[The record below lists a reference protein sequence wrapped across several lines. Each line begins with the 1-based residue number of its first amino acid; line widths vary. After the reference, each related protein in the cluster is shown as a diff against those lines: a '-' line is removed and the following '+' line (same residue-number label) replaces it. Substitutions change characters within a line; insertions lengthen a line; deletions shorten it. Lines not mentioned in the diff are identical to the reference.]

1 MALHPHPRSDD
12 LAEKFA
18 EANEHWNLEKLYRD
32 IADAKQQ
39 ERRRQCKQLTPTE
52 KACLRGLLSGYS
64 PTEIATEL
72 NREPG
77 GLRVEL
83 CRGLYR
89 YIESV
94 TDTYIKTYINVSKI
108 LEDTGYKLYPLQT
121 DTPLFNK
128 ERGRGEVLNATRQ
141 YRDWGEAIDVSI
153 FYGRTD
159 ELTKLQRWVEQ
170 DKCRLVALL
179 GIGGIGKTALSV
191 KLAQLAQEG
200 FEFVIWQSLRDAPPL
215 SELLDTLI
223 KFLSCQQDTN
233 LPEKVSGKISR
244 LIEYLRKSR
253 CLLVLDN
260 FDALLSS
267 GERAGSYRAGY
278 EQYGEL
284 LQRLGEVAHQSC
296 LLLTSREKPAEVAAL
311 AGEFLPIRSLQL
323 SGLNNDEAQRIL
335 AAKGIYGSVDEEERL
350 IESYRGN
357 PLALKIAATSILD
370 LFDGSISE
378 FLEEGTTVFNG
389 VRNLLAHQFERL
401 SPLETEVMYWTC
413 INRETVQVG
422 DLQEDIV
429 PAVSKVNLLETLE
442 SLSWR
447 SLIEKGKNANTKA
460 TFTQQPVV
468 MEYITDRLVAGVCE
482 EIKTGK
488 INLLN
493 KYALIKAT
501 AKDYIRVS
509 QIRIILEP
517 ILAKLKFNLKFKS
530 EIEQQIKNNIEN
542 LRENFSEIP
551 GYCGGNLINL
561 LRYLQVDLTG
571 YDFSNLK
578 IWQAYLQGINLHD
591 CNFANADVSKS
602 VFNQAIANTLWVEF
616 SPDGKLLASG
626 DTNGKIDLWNVEN
639 VETRHVMSLQGHI
652 GWVWTVK
659 FSPDGKMASCG
670 EDGTIRF
677 WNINTGKSLHIIEA
691 HSIRCSSISF
701 SPDGK
706 ILASGGGDETVKLW
720 DVNSRKCLK
729 TFKGHTKI
737 LRMVAFSPDGEILA
751 SGSDDRTIKLWD
763 VKTGICLYT
772 LQGHSGEVFSIGFS
786 PDGQTLA
793 SGSADK
799 TVKFWDVSTGEC
811 WRTLQGN
818 QFDSVISVVFSP
830 DGKTLAA
837 AGEASTISLWDV
849 KTGQCFQTF
858 GGYTRRVW
866 SVAFN
871 PDGNIL
877 ASASRDQ
884 SIRLWQVTT
893 GRCLKTLQG
902 YTGRVWAVA
911 FSSDGEFLASGCDQ
925 TVGIWNVGDTPS
937 LLLSE
942 TLRERD
948 ALRTESLCER
958 KGLKTLHG
966 HTCEVS
972 TLAFIENEQIASGSY
987 DRTIRIWDI
996 ITGQCLRILRGH
1008 TGFIFSLTCS
1018 PDAKTLASGSADNTI
1033 KLWDIQT
1040 GQCFKTLEQHTDW
1053 VFSIAWSPDGQILA
1067 SSSSDGIIKLWNT
1080 KTWECLKT
1088 LQGHQ
1093 SWVYAIAFSPD
1104 AQTLV
1109 SGGSDQMIKLWDV
1122 KTGNC
1127 KLSLPGHTKMVSGVK
1142 FSPDSNTIATCSHDR
1157 TIKLWD
1163 TQTGRCLKTLLGH
1176 KHWILGIDFHPKGQ
1190 TLASCSQDQ
1199 TIRLW
1204 DVETGECNKVV
1215 RSPRPYENM
1224 NIIGI
1229 TSLNPQKAT
1238 LKTLGAL
1245 ELVSN
1250 YQSTSKVVE
1259 FAKLARSKSLN

>member
-1 MALHPHPRSDD
+1 MALHPHRRSDD

-18 EANEHWNLEKLYRD
+18 EANEDWNLEKLYRD

-52 KACLRGLLSGYS
+52 KACLRGLLCGYS
-64 PTEIATEL
+64 PTEIATQL

-94 TDTYIKTYINVSKI
+94 TDTYIKTWNHVSKL
-108 LEDTGYKLYPLQT
+108 LENLGYKLHPLLT
-121 DTPLFNK
+121 DTSLLN
-128 ERGRGEVLNATRQ
+128 ERARGEVLNATRQ

-159 ELTKLQRWVEQ
+159 ELTKLQQWVEQ

-223 KFLSCQQDTN
+223 KFISCQQDTN
-233 LPEKVSGKISR
+233 LPEKVSGKISL
-244 LIEYLRKSR
+244 LIEYLRKYR

-267 GERAGSYRAGY
+267 GERAGTYRAGY
-278 EQYGEL
+278 EDYGGL

-311 AGEFLPIRSLQL
+311 AGEFLPVRSLEL
-323 SGLNNDEAQRIL
+323 SGLNKDEAQRIL
-335 AAKGIYGSVDEEERL
+335 AAKGISGSMDDEEKL

-357 PLALKIAATSILD
+357 PLSLKIAATTILD
-370 LFDGSISE
+370 LFDGNISE
-378 FLEEGTTVFNG
+378 FLQEETTVFNG
-389 VRNLLAHQFERL
+389 VRNLLDRQFERL
-401 SPLETEVMYWTC
+401 SPLESDVMQWTC
-413 INRETVQVG
+413 INREPVQVG
-422 DLQEDIV
+422 DLQDDIV
-429 PAVSKVNLLETLE
+429 PTVSKANLLETLE
-442 SLSWR
+442 SLTWR
-447 SLIEKGKNANTKA
+447 SLIEKGKNANAKA

-468 MEYITDRLVAGVCE
+468 MEYMTDRLVEGVCK
-482 EIKTGK
+482 EIITGK

-501 AKDYIRVS
+501 AKDYIRES
-509 QIRIILEP
+509 QIRVILEP
-517 ILAKLKFNLKFKS
+517 ILANLKFNLKFK
-530 EIEQQIKNNIEN
+530 IEVDLKIKNNIDN
-542 LRENFSEIP
+542 LRENFSETP

-602 VFNQAIANTLWVEF
+602 VFSEAIANTLWVEF

-639 VETRHVMSLQGHI
+639 VETRHMMSLQDHI

-659 FSPDGKMASCG
+659 FSPDGKKIASCG

-677 WNINTGKSLHIIEA
+677 WNINTGKCLNIIEA

-701 SPDGK
+701 SLDGS
-706 ILASGGGDETVKLW
+706 ILASGGGDKTVKLW
-720 DVNSRKCLK
+720 DVNSKKCLK

-751 SGSDDRTIKLWD
+751 SGSDDRAIKLWD
-763 VKTGICLYT
+763 VKSGKCLYT
-772 LQGHSGEVFSIGFS
+772 LQGHSGEVFSLAFS
-786 PDGQTLA
+786 PDGQILA
-793 SGSADK
+793 TGSADK

-811 WRTLQGN
+811 WKTLQGN
-818 QFDSVISVVFSP
+818 QFESVISVTFSP
-830 DGKTLAA
+830 DGETLAA
-837 AGEASTISLWDV
+837 GGEASAISLWDV
-849 KTGQCFQTF
+849 KTGQCLQTF

-871 PDGNIL
+871 PHGNIL

-884 SIRLWQVTT
+884 SIRLWQVRT

-925 TVGIWNVGDTPS
+925 TVRIWNVGETPS
-937 LLLSE
+937 P
-942 TLRERD
+942 LR
-948 ALRTESLCER
+948 AATPTESLCER
-958 KGLKTLHG
+958 KCLKTLNG

-972 TLAFIENEQIASGSY
+972 TLAFIENGQIASGSY
-987 DRTIRIWDI
+987 DRTIRIWDV

-1018 PDAKTLASGSADNTI
+1018 PDGKTLASGSADNTI

-1040 GQCFKTLEQHTDW
+1040 GQCLKTLDKHTDW
-1053 VFSIAWSPDGQILA
+1053 VFSVAWSSNGKILA
-1067 SSSSDGIIKLWNT
+1067 SSDNDGTIKLWDT
-1080 KTWECLKT
+1080 KTWKCLKT

-1093 SWVYAIAFSPD
+1093 SRVYAIAFSPD
-1104 AQTLV
+1104 SQILI
-1109 SGGSDQMIKLWDV
+1109 SGGSDEMIKLWDV

-1127 KLSLPGHTKMVSGVK
+1127 KLSLPGNTKMVTGVK
-1142 FSPDSNTIATCSHDR
+1142 FSSNGDTIASCSHDR

-1163 TQTGRCLKTLLGH
+1163 RQTGRCLKTLLGH
-1176 KHWILGIDFHPKGQ
+1176 KHWILGIALHPKGQ
-1190 TLASCSQDQ
+1190 ILASCSQDQ

-1229 TSLNPQKAT
+1229 TCLNSPQKAT

-1245 ELVSN
+1245 ELVSH
-1250 YQSTSKVVE
+1250 YQSTSKVLE
-1259 FAKLARSKSLN
+1259 FLRVAPM